1 MTLFKYMNTS
11 SFSRDEILVL
21 TEGQETNLTC
31 VAEGAIPAPS
41 FSWQGAVNLTSVP
54 GGRGASLGED
64 DQHTAWQTVQYTA
77 RLNDTGRKPGT
88 FSSFLNIY
96 FVMSCRMD
104 WIENP

>member
-1 MTLFKYMNTS
+1 M
-11 SFSRDEILVL
+11 L

-54 GGRGASLGED
+54 GGGGASLGED

-88 FSSFLNIY
+88 FSSFLNIQNLELLY
-96 FVMSCRMD
+96 DGYRDQCLILIFC
-104 WIENP
+104 